1 MVASNNKK
9 PPQHDSQR
17 VLGSMECRSCGDNI
31 PAFIEP
37 SGPKALAIMMDPTQS
52 AVTDKQR
59 EGYCAECA
67 AELATGRLPDLGCG
81 LQHGTGGGRR
91 VIHSAKPL
99 A

>member
-1 MVASNNKK
+1 MVASSNGK
-9 PPQHDSQR
+9 PGNSVETC

-37 SGPKALAIMMDPTQS
+37 SGPRALAIMMDPTQS

-67 AELATGRLPDLGCG
+67 AELATSRMPDLGCG

-91 VIHSAKPL
+91 VIRSAKPL